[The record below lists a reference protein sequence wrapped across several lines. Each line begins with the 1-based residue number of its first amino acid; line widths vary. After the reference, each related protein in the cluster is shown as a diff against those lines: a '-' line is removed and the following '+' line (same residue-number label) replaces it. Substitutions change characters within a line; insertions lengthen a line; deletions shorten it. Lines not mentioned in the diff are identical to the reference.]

1 MISRNTRTSEG
12 SPGIPTPVN
21 IMGVSVVPFET
32 YDHALDCVDEAIA
45 AKRKSFWVA
54 INPIKVYNSWH
65 QPELRDLLRRTDVG
79 FCDGV
84 GVSVA
89 SRILNGHHIKRI
101 TGCDLFF
108 RLLVRAA
115 QKQWRVYLLGA
126 SPESNAAARRRLQQT
141 YPGLRIVGWK
151 SGYFEDSEKVVE
163 DINASKADVLFVAMG
178 SPKQEE
184 WLARYWKIIEAS
196 FCMGVGGS
204 FDIASGRLRRAPKI
218 FRLTGTEFL
227 FRLALEPRKRLSN
240 QKVLLSFLFQVLGR
254 RLFGG
259 TASTEWA

>member
-1 MISRNTRTSEG
+1 MISWNTRPSEG
-12 SPGIPTPVN
+12 SVGIPTPVN

-32 YDHALDCVDEAIA
+32 YDHALNCVEEVIA

-54 INPIKVYNSWH
+54 INPIKIYNAWH
-65 QPELRDLLRRTDVG
+65 QAKLRDLLSRTDVG
-79 FCDGV
+79 ICDGV

-89 SRILNGHHIKRI
+89 SKILNGRGIRRI

-108 RLLVRAA
+108 KLLTRAA
-115 QKQWRVYLLGA
+115 RRQWGVYLLGA

-141 YPGLRIVGWK
+141 YPDLRIVGWQD
-151 SGYFEDSEKVVE
+151 GYFEDSEKVVE
-163 DINASKADVLFVAMG
+163 DVNASKADMLFVAMG

-184 WLARYWKIIEAS
+184 WIARHRQAIDAS

-204 FDIASGRLRRAPKI
+204 FDIASGSLRRAPWV
-218 FRLTGTEFL
+218 FRATGTEFL

-240 QKVLLSFLFQVLGR
+240 QKVLMNFLLHVLGR
-254 RLFGG
+254 RVFGA